1 MKEHVKQD
9 NHIIIKSHEINDYI
23 SIKIIHLPFD
33 HKIKEYESYVYSEK
47 GTKVVICIRNEPLVT
62 IPSALFPS
70 LKAIIQEKKDP
81 TDRYEYNQKK
91 NLTETI
97 FRRLLSNLII
107 WSENDYNTQIIDH
120 KIAFPLLKKLR
131 EVGDTKFQ
139 IILQQEILKAYSTST
154 FQVKE
159 FLKREGYL
167 KLIGDFF

>member
-9 NHIIIKSHEINDYI
+9 NHIIIKSNEINNYI
-23 SIKIIHLPFD
+23 SIKIIHSPLD
-33 HKIKEYESYVYSEK
+33 HKIKEYESYGCSERA
-47 GTKVVICIRNEPLVT
+47 TKVVICVRNEPLVT

-70 LKAIIQEKKDP
+70 LKAITQEIKDP
-81 TDRYEYNQKK
+81 IDKYEYNQKK
-91 NLTETI
+91 DLTETI
-97 FRRLLSNLII
+97 FRRLLSNLIT

-131 EVGDTKFQ
+131 EVGETKFQ
-139 IILQQEILKAYSTST
+139 IILQQEILKAYATST

>member
-9 NHIIIKSHEINDYI
+9 NHIIIKSHNINDYI
-23 SIKIIHLPFD
+23 SIKIIHLPFN
-33 HKIKEYESYVYSEK
+33 HKIKEYESYGCSERA
-47 GTKVVICIRNEPLVT
+47 TKVVICVRNEPLVI

-70 LKAIIQEKKDP
+70 LKAITQEIKDP

-91 NLTETI
+91 YLTETI

-107 WSENDYNTQIIDH
+107 WSENDYNIQIIDH

-131 EVGDTKFQ
+131 EVGETY
-139 IILQQEILKAYSTST
+139 ATST

>member
-9 NHIIIKSHEINDYI
+9 NHIILKLNEINDYI
-23 SIKIIHLPFD
+23 SIKIIHSPFD
-33 HKIKEYESYVYSEK
+33 HKNKEYESYVCSER
-47 GTKVVICIRNEPLVT
+47 GTRVVICVRNEPLVT

-70 LKAIIQEKKDP
+70 VEVITQEIKDP
-81 TDRYEYNQKK
+81 TDRYEYNQKN

-131 EVGDTKFQ
+131 EVGETKFQ
-139 IILQQEILKAYSTST
+139 IILQQEILKAYATST

>member
-9 NHIIIKSHEINDYI
+9 NHIIIKLNEINDYI
-23 SIKIIHLPFD
+23 SIKMIHSPLD
-33 HKIKEYESYVYSEK
+33 HKSKEYESYGCPEK

-62 IPSALFPS
+62 IPSASFPS
-70 LKAIIQEKKDP
+70 LEAIIQEIKDP
-81 TDRYEYNQKK
+81 TDRYEYNQKN

-131 EVGDTKFQ
+131 EIGETKFQ
-139 IILQQEILKAYSTST
+139 IILQQEILKAYATST